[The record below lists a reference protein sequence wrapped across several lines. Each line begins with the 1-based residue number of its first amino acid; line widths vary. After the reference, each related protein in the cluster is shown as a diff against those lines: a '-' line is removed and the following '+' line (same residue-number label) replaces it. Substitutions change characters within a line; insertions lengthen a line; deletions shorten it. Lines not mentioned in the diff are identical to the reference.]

1 MKRSIGL
8 SAGLAVVMMAG
19 GVAHAHQLS
28 CQKTVNGSSAF
39 SVTSYPTTLHYAI
52 TVINELQG
60 APSQALCVRD
70 PLLEGLGFSFTPAP
84 PFTLDPGCS
93 VTDTFDV
100 KIRSEA
106 DCLWLAAQDGTADR
120 YIHNTVTVKWDSG
133 HAQCSAKVYCAPED
147 KPQSGATRTLGFFK
161 THEEALS
168 ACLAQGDIDL
178 GFVTVDSL
186 EEALGLLW
194 AQPSRYESGAPRSE
208 LDRARFLLGRQ
219 TLVAICNNRLFGS
232 SPGGGLI
239 DESVETLAGTDC
251 ARMLEL
257 EALITAFNE
266 SGDDESFPSGFAP
279 GPATPRH
286 AQSIA
291 DDPTG
296 PSGES
301 CSSGG

>member
-1 MKRSIGL
+1 M
-8 SAGLAVVMMAG
+8 
-19 GVAHAHQLS
+19 
-28 CQKTVNGSSAF
+28 
-39 SVTSYPTTLHYAI
+39 
-52 TVINELQG
+52 
-60 APSQALCVRD
+60 
-70 PLLEGLGFSFTPAP
+70 
-84 PFTLDPGCS
+84 
-93 VTDTFDV
+93 
-100 KIRSEA
+100 
-106 DCLWLAAQDGTADR
+106 
-120 YIHNTVTVKWDSG
+120 TVKWHGG
-133 HAQCSAKVYCAPED
+133 HAQCSAKVYCAPE
-147 KPQSGATRTLGFFK
+147 KPQPGPTRTMGFFK

-168 ACLAQGDIDL
+168 ACLAEGDIDL
-178 GFVTVDSL
+178 GFVTVDTL

-194 AQPSRYESGAPRSE
+194 ARPSRYESGAPRSD

-239 DESVETLAGTDC
+239 GEAVETLEGTDC

-266 SGDDESFPSGFAP
+266 SGDDEDFPAGFEP

-286 AQSIA
+286 AESIG
-291 DDPTG
+291 DDPTE